1 MKQVWCRA
9 GSRFPLMDKLHAV
22 EKHKWRRLWGH
33 ACVLCCRKWITLSRR
48 KYTRNL
54 LSLPF
59 ERAFKMPAGSRGWF
73 KQTGMT
79 ESKVSSLLYNEV
91 VQSFYKRKG
100 SLELNH
106 LKLTNSKTVCEV
118 LSRESNWLID
128 LLSTWLWFNR
138 REGSSEDFL
147 KIMAAIHKGKGPIL
161 THGLARGYPNFTLTW
176 MDNKCWVPGSWL
188 CLPRWRVRA
197 AGAVGLPASLQGA
210 RQQGLVGSARSGCA
224 TTARRPARGAA
235 GWGFN
240 RLGVKSE
247 WRETVERQI
256 MCITNL
262 NILLIDFFFFFC
274 PQRWPPQTWPWRSW
288 RRTGTRLWP
297 WQWRPA
303 WWQTSRCCCCTEP
316 RRTAPTAGTSLLCW
330 SVDTHAHA
338 HSHLFLIKSI
348 SQKMVSNNFIFTF
361 DHDFFIITV
370 V

>member
-128 LLSTWLWFNR
+128 LLSNWLWFNR

-262 NILLIDFFFFFC
+262 NILLIDFFFFFLSAALTSADLTLEELTEDGDTALTLAVEAGLVANVKMLLLHGAS
-274 PQRWPPQTWPWRSW
+274 PHSTNSRNESPLLIGRHT
-288 RRTGTRLWP
+288 RT
-297 WQWRPA
+297 
-303 WWQTSRCCCCTEP
+303 
-316 RRTAPTAGTSLLCW
+316 RTQSL
-330 SVDTHAHA
+330 
-338 HSHLFLIKSI
+338 IPY
-348 SQKMVSNNFIFTF
+348 
-361 DHDFFIITV
+361 
-370 V
+370 